1 LDLNKAAWLKSTLS
15 INGTIKEAVNSLDDS
30 ALKIILVVDEEYH
43 LVGTIS
49 DGDIRRA
56 LLRGLTLMSPIKD
69 VLNNNPLVV
78 NSQINREVVIQLMM
92 INKIYQIPIVN
103 EQNIV
108 IGLHIFDQ
116 INSPIKRVNSVVI
129 MAGGKGTRL
138 LPNTESCPKPML
150 KITGKPML
158 QHIIERAKLNG
169 FEKFI
174 IATHYLGKVIEE
186 YFGDG
191 RAFGVEIDYLRE
203 SKPLG
208 TAGAL
213 GLIANA
219 QNQPL
224 IVTNGDVITD
234 INYGELLDFHVNSIG
249 TATVAVNSYEWQIP
263 FGVVE
268 IKGLNVVRIEEK
280 PISKVYINAG
290 IYVIN
295 PEVLAEIKS
304 NSYLDMTSLL
314 ENLKIKGHRI
324 VAYPMHEP
332 WRDIGRHEDLI
343 AANK

>member
-1 LDLNKAAWLKSTLS
+1 
-15 INGTIKEAVNSLDDS
+15 
-30 ALKIILVVDEEYH
+30 
-43 LVGTIS
+43 
-49 DGDIRRA
+49 
-56 LLRGLTLMSPIKD
+56 
-69 VLNNNPLVV
+69 
-78 NSQINREVVIQLMM
+78 
-92 INKIYQIPIVN
+92 
-103 EQNIV
+103 
-108 IGLHIFDQ
+108 
-116 INSPIKRVNSVVI
+116 

-150 KITGKPML
+150 KIAGKPML
-158 QHIIERAKLNG
+158 LHIIERAKFNG

-268 IKGLNVVRIEEK
+268 IEGLNIIRIEEK

-314 ENLKIKGHRI
+314 EKLKTKGHKI